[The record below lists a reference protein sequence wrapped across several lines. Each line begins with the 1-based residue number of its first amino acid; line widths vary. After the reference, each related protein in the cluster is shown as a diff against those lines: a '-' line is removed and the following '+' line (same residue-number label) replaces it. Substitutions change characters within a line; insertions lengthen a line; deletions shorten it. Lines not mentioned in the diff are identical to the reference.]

1 MLFMGLRSIATQL
14 IIGPSSKLKNS
25 NDLRFEQARFNQDYF
40 QLVFNKT
47 HCDGVPLLI
56 KKEKDISSHSAEAWL
71 FINSIFTVRF
81 YHSNGLGYA
90 A

>member
-1 MLFMGLRSIATQL
+1 MGLRSIATQL

-71 FINSIFTVRF
+71 FINNIFPVRF